1 MQVALK
7 KKCCEYMY
15 NNFKKYLRNYWFWDI
30 FPQCFFFN
38 PASTIVRENK
48 MLTTTRLR
56 IEGEGIDVWEIG
68 VYSNNLSHFKNDCYS
83 VRFRLRCFVKFSRRR
98 FFTTYTNLYTF
109 TFYFNKIISYGDSF
123 TPGPGISDRRR
134 NRKVIKVRLHPL
146 F

>member
-7 KKCCEYMY
+7 KTCCEYMY

-56 IEGEGIDVWEIG
+56 IEGEGIDV
-68 VYSNNLSHFKNDCYS
+68 
-83 VRFRLRCFVKFSRRR
+83 
-98 FFTTYTNLYTF
+98 
-109 TFYFNKIISYGDSF
+109 
-123 TPGPGISDRRR
+123 
-134 NRKVIKVRLHPL
+134 
-146 F
+146 